1 MLLAHYPYN
10 SFHDWHF
17 EILFIVAIIVQLIH
31 ILLEASRRTTARD
44 RLAVERSTYDPE
56 RRAAAASSV
65 ESRSRRSPLAAALP
79 PIAPA
84 VEVSSRNHDRPPRPG
99 NACFGA
105 PGRLG

>member
-1 MLLAHYPYN
+1 MRAQVVCCCWLCVSRHNFGSPACR
-10 SFHDWHF
+10 
-17 EILFIVAIIVQLIH
+17 AQ
-31 ILLEASRRTTARD
+31 ARRTTARD

-84 VEVSSRNHDRPPRPG
+84 VEVSSRNHDRPPRLG